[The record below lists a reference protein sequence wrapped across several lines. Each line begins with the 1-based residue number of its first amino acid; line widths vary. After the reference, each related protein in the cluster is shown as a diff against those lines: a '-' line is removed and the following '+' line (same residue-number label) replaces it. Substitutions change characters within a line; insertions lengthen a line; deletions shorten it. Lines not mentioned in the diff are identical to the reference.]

1 MTESIH
7 QTYRNVL
14 NEMHQESLGKSVF
27 QANIKFP
34 LDDAIYFPR
43 QSSRQ
48 SMPAVFGA
56 SLGLLLGISFW
67 VTGYFIYS
75 KEHPAKLSAPQLL
88 AAAPIALE
96 DKSIPSLKAEMELMK
111 KIVSSLAESV
121 ETLSEKGRD
130 NKKGTEA
137 SLSETFPY
145 PIEVVTEKANL
156 RTGANLLA
164 TAIGTVAKGT
174 VLLATEEMDKW
185 FKVKSPKGEEAW
197 ISKETVALKKE

>member
-14 NEMHQESLGKSVF
+14 NEMHQERLGKSVF
-27 QANIKFP
+27 QAKIKFP
-34 LDDAIYFPR
+34 AEDIIYFPR
-43 QSSRQ
+43 QNSRQ
-48 SMPAVFGA
+48 GIPNAFGA
-56 SLGLLLGISFW
+56 ALGLILGISFW
-67 VTGYFIYS
+67 VTGYFLYA
-75 KEHPAKLSAPQLL
+75 KEHPSKPRVPRAL

-145 PIEVVTEKANL
+145 PIEVATEKANL

-197 ISKETVALKKE
+197 ISKDTVTLKKD